1 MTGFFQQARTA
12 LSKELEKFRN
22 RSFLEA
28 TMAASALV
36 ASADGEI
43 NIAEL
48 DMLDQALAA
57 INELNIYDP
66 HDAID
71 LYREH
76 AEALTADPGAAREK
90 ILRLVRKIAD
100 DQHAARLLI
109 KVCVAIG
116 KSDDDFSAS
125 EKTAV
130 EQLCVNVGLD
140 VAETG
145 L

>member
-1 MTGFFQQARTA
+1 MSGFFQQARA
-12 LSKELEKFRN
+12 VLSQELLKFRN

-36 ASADGEI
+36 ASVDGEI

-48 DMLDQALAA
+48 SMLDQALEA

-66 HDAID
+66 HEAID
-71 LYREH
+71 IYREH

-90 ILRLVRKIAD
+90 ILRLVRKISD
-100 DQHAARLLI
+100 DEPAARLLI

-116 KSDDDFSAS
+116 KSDDEFSES
-125 EKTAV
+125 EKTAIS
-130 EQLCVNVGLD
+130 QLCANMGLD
-140 VAETG
+140 PAETG

>member
-1 MTGFFQQARTA
+1 MSGFFQQARNV
-12 LSKELEKFRN
+12 LSQELQKFRN
-22 RSFLEA
+22 RTFLEA

-36 ASADGEI
+36 ASADGEV

-48 DMLDQALAA
+48 TMLDQALAT

-71 LYREH
+71 IYREH

-90 ILRLVRKIAD
+90 ILRLVRKLSD
-100 DQHAARLLI
+100 DEHAARLLI

-116 KSDDDFSAS
+116 KSDDDFTES
-125 EKTAV
+125 EKTAID
-130 EQLCVNVGLD
+130 QLCANMGLNP
-140 VAETG
+140 AETG

>member
-1 MTGFFQQARTA
+1 MSGFFQQARTV
-12 LSKELEKFRN
+12 LSQELQKFQN

-36 ASADGEI
+36 ASVDGEI

-48 DMLDQALAA
+48 SMLDQALEA

-71 LYREH
+71 IYREH
-76 AEALTADPGAAREK
+76 AEALTADPGAEREK
-90 ILRLVRKIAD
+90 ILRLVRKLS
-100 DQHAARLLI
+100 DQEHAARLLI

-116 KSDDDFSAS
+116 KSDDEFSES
-125 EKTAV
+125 EKNV
-130 EQLCVNVGLD
+130 IDQLCANMGLD
-140 VAETG
+140 PAETG